1 MLDVCDTIELR
12 PWFGSEQNGSARTI
26 SHRHVSCGAVA
37 RCTQGF
43 VSLSFVGSVHAAAWV
58 IKLTGLSKHMSRVW
72 LQLNEVELSSRFQF
86 DYLLT
91 DVTMRSPYSQPH
103 GSGRSVSLWWRA
115 PTTSMVWCIGFKMS
129 WYVCTAL
136 QHGSRRRACGSVHC
150 VDVLVAQVAVW
161 FRAECVNS
169 VVGCSTESVVGWSS
183 QPRTQAAQRSAQV
196 NHLVCVSVTFR
207 SCQSWHRLRVLL
219 FSATFAR
226 CTR

>member
-1 MLDVCDTIELR
+1 MVDMALPFRICQCAHTQSSTCFLR
-12 PWFGSEQNGSARTI
+12 R
-26 SHRHVSCGAVA
+26 CGALHPGVRFA
-37 RCTQGF
+37 FLLWFSPRSCLGDQ
-43 VSLSFVGSVHAAAWV
+43 VDRRV
-58 IKLTGLSKHMSRVW
+58 KKHMSRVW
-72 LQLNEVELSSRFQF
+72 LQLNEVEPSSRFEF

-91 DVTMRSPYSQPH
+91 DVTLRSPYSQPH

-150 VDVLVAQVAVW
+150 VDVLVAQVAGW

-169 VVGCSTESVVGWSS
+169 IVGCRTESVVGWSS
-183 QPRTQAAQRSAQV
+183 QPRTQEAQRSAQV
-196 NHLVCVSVTFR
+196 NLLVCVCVTLG

-219 FSATFAR
+219 FTATFA
-226 CTR
+226 